1 MNQVPR
7 LKEIY
12 VKNVIPALEKEFGF
26 KNANEVPKLTKIV
39 VNIGLSEA
47 KENVKVVEIAT
58 AELAAITGQKPL
70 VCKAKQS
77 VSNFKI
83 REGMP
88 IGIKVT
94 LRGNMMYE
102 FFDRLI
108 NVAMPRIRDF
118 RGIEPN
124 KFDGRG
130 NFNLGLVEQ
139 YIFPEI
145 NVEKSDKPRG
155 MNITIVTT
163 AKEDEHAR
171 RLLEFLGMP
180 FKKRENK

>member
-1 MNQVPR
+1 MNQIPR
-7 LKEIY
+7 IKELY
-12 VKNVIPALEKEFGF
+12 VKNVVPALEKELGL
-26 KNANEVPKLTKIV
+26 KNVNEIPKLTKIV
-39 VNIGLSEA
+39 INIGLSEA
-47 KENVKVVEIAT
+47 KDNPKVLEIAT
-58 AELAAITGQKPL
+58 AELAASTGQKPL
-70 VCKAKQS
+70 TCRARQS

-102 FFDRLI
+102 FFDRLV

-130 NFNLGLVEQ
+130 NFNIGLTEQ

-145 NVEKSDKPRG
+145 NVEKSDKARG
-155 MNITIVTT
+155 MNITLVTS
-163 AKEDEHAR
+163 AKKDEHAKK
-171 RLLEFLGMP
+171 LLEYLGMP
-180 FKKRENK
+180 FKKR

>member
-1 MNQVPR
+1 MNQIPR
-7 LKEIY
+7 IKELY
-12 VKNVIPALEKEFGF
+12 VKNVVPALEKELGL
-26 KNANEVPKLTKIV
+26 KNVNEIPKLTKIV
-39 VNIGLSEA
+39 INIGLSEA
-47 KENVKVVEIAT
+47 KDNPKVLEIAT

-70 VCKAKQS
+70 TCRARQS

-102 FFDRLI
+102 FFDRLVNI
-108 NVAMPRIRDF
+108 AMPRIRDF

-130 NFNLGLVEQ
+130 NFNIGLTEQ
-139 YIFPEI
+139 YIFPEV
-145 NVEKSDKPRG
+145 NVEKSDKARG
-155 MNITIVTT
+155 MNITLVTS
-163 AKEDEHAR
+163 AKKDEHAR
-171 RLLEFLGMP
+171 KLLECLGMP
-180 FKKRENK
+180 FKKR